1 VEMARGAFSLAF
13 KIEAA
18 RPVTDRG
25 VAVAQVAWGLDLAE
39 RVAPLN
45 AGADRNAC
53 CDLSR
58 EPADTD
64 LSGRDFRAEARGRP
78 ASGGA

>member
-1 VEMARGAFSLAF
+1 MARGAFSLAF

-18 RPVTDRG
+18 RLMTDRG
-25 VAVAQVAWGLDLAE
+25 VAVAQAAWGLDLAE
-39 RVAPLN
+39 RVAPLD

-53 CDLSR
+53 CGLSR
-58 EPADTD
+58 EWADAD

-78 ASGGA
+78 ASGRA